1 MIDFVNTDIIQYSL
15 FTKFFLDVFNII
27 ESKFLL
33 LIIWR
38 GRIIGFNFLSIFI
51 RQHDLNLIICTTYLW
66 WYQLVGLFIKFSIN
80 WRWLEH
86 RTVNIHIGSRISIES
101 TILFKYK
108 NLWRWVLRGWTELLI
123 IFIIQSSFIIDPVK
137 WIKFF
142 AFHCYLHIS
151 IVYFGLNIYIFTSYA

>member
-38 GRIIGFNFLSIFI
+38 GRIIAFNFLSIFI

-66 WYQLVGLFIKFSIN
+66 WYQLVGIFIKFSVY